1 MAIQL
6 KRNDTKDT
14 ISYTMTYADGTPVN
28 LTGATVRFVMGKG
41 KTLITSAT
49 ATIIS
54 AATGKVEYT
63 LNESDTLLA
72 GNYNAEFEVTF
83 SDGKIK
89 TFPSDGYISLRIQ
102 PNVDNDQSTYIEDQ
116 IAYRVSDI
124 QILKNEIQAQL
135 DQFAKGDSSAEV
147 AQSRVESDGTVNTTL
162 KARLDKKETKF
173 TQDIQTLSS
182 SLAQNAN
189 VFSTKKLNMPSKKQQ
204 RAMFTIIDDDGHIAT
219 LNRLKPLLDSKGI
232 VACAA
237 IVVDYMN
244 NQPDYMKSAEVMQ
257 LKNAGW
263 EIMSHSYNHIHLAD
277 QTESAIDFNLQNSY
291 DTLNQLG
298 FEVDGMVYPFGSTN
312 PYILEK
318 TKQIY
323 KYAFGGL
330 YDTNRGYLHTSK
342 IYRVVIGDVDTRTL
356 DYFKEFIDRAV
367 KEKSWLVLNTH
378 ANTIS
383 DTQWQNLIGM
393 IDYALTQP
401 IEIVTASEAFEVFEN
416 QFELYNE
423 YSNEYFIV
431 GSNGQAFSN
440 GIFRNYQVNKDNTGV
455 TVTTPLKSFEKGQV
469 TVNAFKNAEAAAG
482 FPTAE
487 GVLETYRHYD
497 DGYSLSYQRWYPA
510 DGSAIYIR
518 RWAISTSEWLP
529 FNKFLSGLTIP
540 KRESLSIAD
549 ITVSANSNTSKTIS
563 PTKFTLGSSKT
574 YVITPTSNTQGI
586 VFTWSVNTSNAIVFR
601 FNNLT
606 ANPITFSFAFNI
618 SEVLS
623 EV

>member
-204 RAMFTIIDDDGHIAT
+204 RAMFTIIDDDGHRAT